1 MNGFWQMMA
10 RIRDYRRD
18 FTLSILSN
26 ILLSIFTII
35 SIPLLIPFFQIL
47 FDRVQESGLPP
58 STSDINAWIKYYMA
72 RMISD
77 YGRDNALM
85 IVCCL
90 LILVFF
96 LKNTFRY
103 SALYFMVPIRN
114 GIIYDLRQRLFKKY
128 LELPLS
134 FYSNERKGILLSS
147 MTLDVQEVEWSILN
161 VIESI
166 FKSPIIM
173 AGSIFFMLYISPE
186 LTLFVFFLVLFAGFI
201 IGKVVTSL
209 RDKSANVQDLIANLT
224 AQVEET
230 LGGLRIIKGFNAEE
244 YQIKKF
250 SDENHSFRKV
260 LTRVVNRRD
269 LAAPMSE
276 FLGVTVVTILMWY
289 GSQLVFDSQ
298 LAPETFFAF
307 VFAFYQV
314 IEPAK
319 SFSAAYFSIQKG
331 MAAVDRLDR
340 ILEAPTDI
348 FDREDAVV
356 KTDFTHSVDFE
367 NVTFVYKDNQLP
379 ALSDVSTSIKKGQ
392 IVALVGSSG
401 AGKSTFVDLLPRFY
415 DVSQGRILIDGTDI
429 RYISLQSLRSLFG
442 IVSQDPILFH
452 DTIANNISFG
462 DPNIDIEKI
471 ISAAKIANA
480 HDFISALPDG
490 YHTNV
495 GDRGLKLS
503 GGQRQRLTIARAV
516 LRNPPILILD
526 EATSALDAESERL
539 VQDALQRVMA
549 SRTSIVV
556 AHRLATIQEADL
568 ILVLENGKIV
578 QSGTHSTLMN
588 ESGPYQ
594 KFASM
599 QSFAESI
606 IP

>member
-1 MNGFWQMMA
+1 MKGFLGIMA
-10 RIRDYRRD
+10 RIRDYRKY
-18 FTLSILSN
+18 FALSILSN
-26 ILLSIFTII
+26 VLLSIFTII

-47 FDRVQESGLPP
+47 FDRVQGIPGQP
-58 STSDINAWIKYYMA
+58 AGNDINEWIKYYMA
-72 RMISD
+72 SLIAE
-77 YGRDNALM
+77 YGRNHAL
-85 IVCCL
+85 ILVCVL

-103 SALYFMVPIRN
+103 AALYFMVPIRN
-114 GIIYDLRQRLFKKY
+114 GIIYDLRQKLFKKY
-128 LELPLS
+128 LALPLS

-173 AGSIFFMLYISPE
+173 AGSIFFMLYISPS
-186 LTLFVFFLVLFAGFI
+186 LTLFVFILVLFAGFI

-209 RDKSANVQDLIANLT
+209 RDRSANVQDLIANLT

-230 LGGLRIIKGFNAEE
+230 LGGLRIIKGFNAEA
-244 YQIKKF
+244 YQVKKF
-250 SDENHSFRKV
+250 SDENHAFRKV

-289 GSQLVFDSQ
+289 GSQLVFENQ

-348 FDREDAVV
+348 FDKKNAIT
-356 KTDFTHSVDFE
+356 KNSFTTSIEFD
-367 NVTFVYKDNQLP
+367 NVTFQYKDNPSP
-379 ALSDVSTSIKKGQ
+379 ALNKVSVSIQKGQ
-392 IVALVGSSG
+392 VVALVGTSG

-415 DVSQGRILIDGTDI
+415 DVTEGQIRIDTTDI
-429 RYISLQSLRSLFG
+429 RDLSLSSLRSLFG

-462 DPNIDIEKI
+462 DPTIDMEKI
-471 ISAAKIANA
+471 IEAAKIANA

-490 YHTNV
+490 YQTSV

-549 SRTSIVV
+549 SRTSVVV
-556 AHRLATIQEADL
+556 AHRLSTIQEADL
-568 ILVLENGKIV
+568 ILVLENGSVI
-578 QSGTHSTLMN
+578 QSGNHNSLIHQ
-588 ESGPYQ
+588 EGAYK
-594 KFASM
+594 KFATM
-599 QSFAESI
+599 QTFS
-606 IP
+606 

>member
-1 MNGFWQMMA
+1 MNGFWRMMS
-10 RIRDYRRD
+10 RIRDYRK
-18 FTLSILSN
+18 FFALSILSN
-26 ILLSIFTII
+26 VLLSVFTII

-47 FDRVQESGLPP
+47 FDRVPGIPMQPSGN
-58 STSDINAWIKYYMA
+58 DINEWIKYYMA
-72 RMISD
+72 SLIAD
-77 YGRDNALM
+77 HGRDNAL
-85 IVCCL
+85 ILVCIL
-90 LILVFF
+90 LIFVFF

-103 SALYFMVPIRN
+103 AALYFMVPIRN
-114 GIIYDLRQRLFKKY
+114 GIIYDLRQKLFAKY
-128 LELPLS
+128 LALPLS
-134 FYSNERKGILLSS
+134 FYSSERKGILLSS

-173 AGSIFFMLYISPE
+173 AGSIFFMLYISPS
-186 LTLFVFFLVLFAGFI
+186 LTLFVFVLVLFAGFI

-209 RDKSANVQDLIANLT
+209 RDKSADVQDLIANLT

-230 LGGLRIIKGFNAEE
+230 LGGLRIIKGFNAEA
-244 YQIKKF
+244 YQEKKF
-250 SDENHSFRKV
+250 SDENHAFRKV

-276 FLGVTVVTILMWY
+276 FLGVSVVTILMWY
-289 GSQLVFDSQ
+289 GSQLVFDNQ

-348 FDREDAVV
+348 FD
-356 KTDFTHSVDFE
+356 KE
-367 NVTFVYKDNQLP
+367 NARNKGSFDTSIEFDNVSFVYKDNQTP
-379 ALSDVSTSIKKGQ
+379 ALSNINASIKKGQ

-415 DVSQGRILIDGTDI
+415 DVTEGQIRIDDTDI
-429 RYISLQSLRSLFG
+429 RDISLSSLRSLFG
-442 IVSQDPILFH
+442 IVSQDAILFH

-462 DPNIDIEKI
+462 DASIDMERIME
-471 ISAAKIANA
+471 AAKIANA
-480 HDFISALPDG
+480 HDFISALPEG
-490 YHTNV
+490 YHTSI

-549 SRTSIVV
+549 SRTSVVV
-556 AHRLATIQEADL
+556 AHRLSTIQEADL
-568 ILVLENGKIV
+568 ILVLENGRIV
-578 QSGTHSTLMN
+578 QSGTHNSLIS
-588 ESGPYQ
+588 EEGPYK

-599 QSFAESI
+599 QTFS
-606 IP
+606 